1 VVFNAARDGKLRRL
15 KVFLD
20 HRPREEVSQLVAAK
34 TNGATPL
41 VLSCRNGHQDV
52 VEYLIDRCSA
62 SVEQPGSVTFDG
74 ETIEGAPP
82 LWCAAAAGHLEI
94 VKLLVKSGANV
105 NSTTKT
111 NSTPLRAACFD
122 GHFEIVKYLVE
133 HNADI
138 EVANRHGHTC
148 LMIACYKGHYKIAKF
163 LIDIGADVNRK
174 SVKGN
179 TALHDCAESGS
190 LDIMKL
196 LLNSGA
202 RIDVDAYGM
211 TPLLAASVT
220 GHLHIVEHLIGQ
232 RELVGKQERIDALE
246 LLGATFVDKK
256 RDMLGAFKLWK
267 RAMEERYVDGVL
279 VLPKA
284 LVSSPIS
291 AYENTLEVESV
302 AALEEI
308 ISDPDGMRMQA
319 LLVRERILGP
329 AHPDTSY
336 YIRYRGAVYAD
347 MGHFERCITLWMYAL
362 DMQQKIL
369 EPLSP
374 MTQSSLLSFAELFSF
389 MMSEGGR
396 TRGQLPGFPNLDGG
410 NIPAPAPVEPPP
422 QGDAPAPPQGQGAP
436 PAAAPGDRAV
446 SRSAGTSPPP
456 VNFCDIMTVFRRAVR
471 EVKAGQAGP
480 NGEGVRSTGGDAT
493 YFNRTIVIILH
504 LVCLLTRL
512 LPHLDEEQV
521 HTVKKSVYEF
531 LSVGARGRGGGTPL
545 HLACSRDSSSV
556 GRYPICMFPSI
567 PAVTLLLE
575 CGADP
580 NSRDNDGNTPLH
592 VSITNKPVKPVV
604 IKTLLDHGAHFDL
617 VNNNKRTF
625 DSLLKGQPLHEI
637 VNPVRHTTLS
647 CLAARVVRKHELPL
661 DQLPVTLQQFVVK
674 H

>member
-1 VVFNAARDGKLRRL
+1 LKDLRMAATGLEFKNVVFNAARDGKLRRL

-20 HRPREEVSQLVAAK
+20 HRPREEVQRLVAAK

-41 VLSCRNGHQDV
+41 VLSCRNGHHEV
-52 VEYLIDRCSA
+52 VEYLVDRCCA
-62 SVEQPGSVTFDG
+62 SVEQAGSVTFDG

-94 VKLLVKSGANV
+94 VRLLVKSGANV

-148 LMIACYKGHYKIAKF
+148 LMIACYKGHFKIAKY

-190 LDIMKL
+190 LEIMKL
-196 LLNSGA
+196 LIGSGA

-256 RDMLGAFKLWK
+256 RDMLGALKLWK
-267 RAMEERYVDGVL
+267 RAMEERYEDGVL
-279 VLPKA
+279 VIPKA
-284 LVSSPIS
+284 LVKSPIS

-308 ISDPDGMRMQA
+308 ISDPDSMRMQA

-396 TRGQLPGFPNLDGG
+396 SRGQVPFANLGG
-410 NIPAPAPVEPPP
+410 
-422 QGDAPAPPQGQGAP
+422 GAR
-436 PAAAPGDRAV
+436 AAADLPINENMNQ
-446 SRSAGTSPPP
+446 SSPPP
-456 VNFCDIMTVFRRAVR
+456 VSFADIMTVFKRAVR
-471 EVKAGQAGP
+471 EVKAGQTALEA
-480 NGEGVRSTGGDAT
+480 GEGRGGDST
-493 YFNRTIVIILH
+493 YFNRTIVILLH
-504 LVCLLTRL
+504 LVCLLTKL
-512 LPHLDEEQV
+512 IPHLEKEKV
-521 HTVKKSVYEF
+521 FEVKQAVFEF
-531 LSVGARGRGGGTPL
+531 VRVGALGRGGGSPL
-545 HLACSRDSSSV
+545 HLACARDSSSV
-556 GRYPICMFPSI
+556 GRYPICVFPSV
-567 PAVTLLLE
+567 PAISLLLE

-580 NSRDNDGNTPLH
+580 NAVDSEGNTALH
-592 VSITNKPVKPVV
+592 TAALNKPAKPAV
-604 IKTLLDHGAHFDL
+604 IQALLDHGAHFDR
-617 VNNNKRTF
+617 VNNDKKAFANLLNK
-625 DSLLKGQPLHEI
+625 QPLHEI
-637 VNPVRHTTLS
+637 ANCVRHTSLA
-647 CLAARVVRKHELPL
+647 CLAARVVRSENLDTAPLPATL
-661 DQLPVTLQQFVVK
+661 RTFVTT

>member
-1 VVFNAARDGKLRRL
+1 MEFKNVVFNAARDGKLRRL

-20 HRPREEVSQLVAAK
+20 HRPKEEVCKLVAAK

-41 VLSCRNGHQDV
+41 VLSCRNGHQEV
-52 VEYLIDRCSA
+52 VEYLVDRCSA
-62 SVEQPGSVTFDG
+62 SVEQAGSVTFDG

-82 LWCAAAAGHLEI
+82 LWCAAAAGHLDI

-148 LMIACYKGHYKIAKF
+148 LMIACYKGHFKIAKY

-190 LDIMKL
+190 LDIMRL
-196 LLNSGA
+196 LITSGA

-220 GHLHIVEHLIGQ
+220 GHLHIVEHLISQ

-256 RDMLGAFKLWK
+256 RDMLGALKLWK
-267 RAMEERYVDGVL
+267 RAMEERYEDGVL
-279 VLPKA
+279 VIPKA
-284 LVSSPIS
+284 LVKSPIS
-291 AYENTLEVESV
+291 AYENTLEVETV

-308 ISDPDGMRMQA
+308 ISDPDSMRMQA

-396 TRGQLPGFPNLDGG
+396 GRGQVPFANLGGGARANAELPVNENPGG
-410 NIPAPAPVEPPP
+410 
-422 QGDAPAPPQGQGAP
+422 Q
-436 PAAAPGDRAV
+436 
-446 SRSAGTSPPP
+446 SCPPP
-456 VNFCDIMTVFRRAVR
+456 VGFADIMTVFRRAVR
-471 EVKAGQAGP
+471 EVTAGQAALRA
-480 NGEGVRSTGGDAT
+480 GESRAGTDTG
-493 YFNRTIVIILH
+493 YFNRTIVILLH
-504 LVCLLTRL
+504 LVCLLTKL
-512 LPHLDEEQV
+512 IPHLEPDKVFE
-521 HTVKKSVYEF
+521 VKQAVYEF
-531 LSVGARGRGGGTPL
+531 VVVGVRGRGGCTPL
-545 HLACSRDSSSV
+545 HLACARDSSSV
-556 GRYPICMFPSI
+556 GRYPICVFPSV
-567 PAVTLLLE
+567 PAISLLLE

-580 NSRDNDGNTPLH
+580 DARDEEGNTALH
-592 VSITNKPVKPVV
+592 TAAQNKPAKPAV
-604 IKTLLDHGAHFDL
+604 IQALLEHGSHFDL
-617 VNNNKRTF
+617 VNNDKRTF
-625 DSLLKGQPLHEI
+625 ANLLKGQALHEI
-637 VNPVRHTTLS
+637 ANSARHTSLS
-647 CLAARVVRKHELPL
+647 CLAAGVVRRQGLPTSS
-661 DQLPVTLQQFVVK
+661 LPATLQQFVAD